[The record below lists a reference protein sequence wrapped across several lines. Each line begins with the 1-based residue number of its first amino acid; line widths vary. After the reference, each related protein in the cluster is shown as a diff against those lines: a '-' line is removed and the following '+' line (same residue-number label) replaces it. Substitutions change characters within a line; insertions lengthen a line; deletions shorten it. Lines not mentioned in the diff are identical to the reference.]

1 MLTSPPASLTQMT
14 SPPASSTQE
23 FTIFVKALDGD
34 GKFMTV
40 RVKETTTILNVKEM
54 IEEISTVPVSWLHL
68 SFREVR
74 LNSWKTLGEYSIQ
87 DGALLMLNARIS
99 EDDL

>member
-1 MLTSPPASLTQMT
+1 MFSLSEM
-14 SPPASSTQE
+14 E

-34 GKFMTV
+34 GKFMTL

-68 SFREVR
+68 SLWEKKAEQLEDSWR
-74 LNSWKTLGEYSIQ
+74 LQYQRRSSFDVECQ
-87 DGALLMLNARIS
+87 HQRV
-99 EDDL
+99 

>member
-1 MLTSPPASLTQMT
+1 MFSLSEM
-14 SPPASSTQE
+14 E

-34 GKFMTV
+34 GKLMTL

-68 SFREVR
+68 SLWEKR
-74 LNSWKTLGEYSIQ
+74 LNNWKTLAEYNIQ
-87 DGALLMLNARIS
+87 DGALLALNARIS
-99 EDDL
+99 EEDF

>member
-1 MLTSPPASLTQMT
+1 MFSLSEM
-14 SPPASSTQE
+14 E

-34 GKFMTV
+34 GKFMTL

-68 SFREVR
+68 SLWEKR
-74 LNSWKTLGEYSIQ
+74 LNNGKTLGDYSIK
-87 DGALLMLNARIS
+87 DGALLMLNASIS
-99 EDDL
+99 EYDL

>member
-1 MLTSPPASLTQMT
+1 MFSLSEM
-14 SPPASSTQE
+14 E

-34 GKFMTV
+34 GKFMTL

-68 SFREVR
+68 SLWEKR
-74 LNSWKTLGEYSIQ
+74 LNNWKTLGDYSIK
-87 DGALLMLNARIS
+87 DGALLMLNASIS
-99 EDDL
+99 EYDL